1 MSPPHH
7 PDYAYYVSG
16 DVTIDPSVAIAP
28 GVVIT
33 AAPDSQIAI
42 APGVCI
48 GMGTII
54 HADQGILE
62 IDKGVCIGTTV
73 LIVGAGKIGALAC
86 IGSESTLIN
95 SDIPSQHVVASGS
108 LIGDQSRQV
117 NFSATEV
124 DFIPQPE
131 PERNPNRNRNPNQ
144 KQNPNQNPNRNQN
157 PQFVVVRR
165 STDKLKSMSC

>member
-1 MSPPHH
+1 MCMSPPHH

-62 IDKGVCIGTTV
+62 IDKGVCIGNTV
-73 LIVGAGKIGALAC
+73 LIVGAGKIGSLAC

-117 NFSATEV
+117 NFSVSGV
-124 DFIPQPE
+124 DFIPEAEAEPEMKPQPE
-131 PERNPNRNRNPNQ
+131 TEPETETEP
-144 KQNPNQNPNRNQN
+144 
-157 PQFVVVRR
+157 
-165 STDKLKSMSC
+165 